1 MIYEY
6 KCNTGTSIYEILRKD
21 WILSEHILLDVLKEL
36 PYILEREN
44 EAFYAVATGRSFR
57 VCDKSR
63 MLELEKLYSDSNIK
77 YKSYMMIAVINEEN
91 EYQFAIRKMEN
102 VKAEMD
108 ELDFAI

>member
-1 MIYEY
+1 MIYVY
-6 KCNTGTSIYEILRKD
+6 KPDTGIEILEMLRSD
-21 WILSEHILLDVLKEL
+21 WIVSTSQLEDLLKEL
-36 PYILEREN
+36 PYILNREN
-44 EAFYAVATGRSFR
+44 QTFYAVATGRSFR

-77 YKSYMMIAVINEEN
+77 YKSYMMIAIINEEN

-108 ELDFAI
+108 LDFAI